1 MDLCIYVDQNLLVYY
16 ASFPGLRRHLAALG
30 GTVTITN
37 ADALKDALKGS
48 DDPVG
53 IYYAGVR
60 PAVTTYP
67 ENVAWLVGK
76 IRASLDA
83 GQVVTAVF

>member
-16 ASFPGLRRHLAALG
+16 AIYPRLRRHLATLG
-30 GTVTITN
+30 TTVTN
-37 ADALKDALKGS
+37 ADALEDPLKGS
-48 DDPVG
+48 DGPVG

>member
-1 MDLCIYVDQNLLVYY
+1 MDACIYVDQNLLVYY
-16 ASFPGLRRHLAALG
+16 ASFPGLRRHLVALG
-30 GTVTITN
+30 TNTITN
-37 ADALKDALKGS
+37 ADALEDALKGS
-48 DDPVG
+48 DGPVG

>member
-16 ASFPGLRRHLAALG
+16 ASYPTLRRHLAALN
-30 GTVTITN
+30 TVTITN
-37 ADALKDALKGS
+37 ADTLEDALKGS
-48 DDPVG
+48 DGPVG

-60 PAVTTYP
+60 SAVTIYH

>member
-1 MDLCIYVDQNLLVYY
+1 MDLCIYADQNLLVYY
-16 ASFPGLRRHLAALG
+16 AIYPALRRHLATLG
-30 GTVTITN
+30 GTNTITN
-37 ADALKDALKGS
+37 ADALEGVLKGS
-48 DDPVG
+48 DGPVG
-53 IYYAGVR
+53 VYYAGVR

>member
-1 MDLCIYVDQNLLVYY
+1 MDLCIYADQNLLVYY
-16 ASFPGLRRHLAALG
+16 ASYPTLRKHLAAL

-37 ADALKDALKGS
+37 ADTLEDALKGS
-48 DDPVG
+48 DGPVG
-53 IYYAGVR
+53 VYYAGVR

-76 IRASLDA
+76 IRASLAA

>member
-1 MDLCIYVDQNLLVYY
+1 MDLGIYVDQNLLVYY
-16 ASFPGLRRHLAALG
+16 AIYPRLRRHLATLG
-30 GTVTITN
+30 TTITN
-37 ADALKDALKGS
+37 ADALEDALKGS
-48 DDPVG
+48 DGPVG

-76 IRASLDA
+76 VRASLAA

>member
-1 MDLCIYVDQNLLVYY
+1 MDLCIYIDQNLLVYY
-16 ASFPGLRRHLAALG
+16 AIYPRLRRHLATLG
-30 GTVTITN
+30 TTITN
-37 ADALKDALKGS
+37 ADALEDALKGS
-48 DDPVG
+48 DGPVG

>member
-1 MDLCIYVDQNLLVYY
+1 MDLCIYVDQTLLVYY
-16 ASFPGLRRHLAALG
+16 ASYPALRRHLAALN
-30 GTVTITN
+30 TVTITN
-37 ADALKDALKGS
+37 ADALEDALKGS
-48 DDPVG
+48 NGPVG
-53 IYYAGVR
+53 IYYAGAR